1 LNSRR
6 RKRGEDHGV
15 VKFEFKERKERNHG
29 NNSSSSL
36 NSSLR
41 RETSIV
47 GACVQAQGERKIR
60 ATIII

>member
-6 RKRGEDHGV
+6 RKRRKDHGV
-15 VKFEFKERKERNHG
+15 VKFEFKEKKEINHG
-29 NNSSSSL
+29 SNTSSSL

-41 RETSIV
+41 RKTSVI
-47 GACVQAQGERKIR
+47 GACVQAQGERKTR